1 MKRKQVVTWIMMAC
15 MAVGSLAMTGCGSKG
30 EAADTGKKTQQE
42 ASKGDEVK
50 VTMYDTDGKTQLDT
64 VSVKKGEA
72 FTAEDPKKDGY
83 TFVGWFVTP
92 ELTRKFDPSQPIE
105 QDTSL
110 YAGFAKYQEDKRDFY
125 IVGNGS
131 GDVLKESNWGAVVG
145 DAQKLKKE
153 DNKEA
158 NVYTITLDLK
168 AGDQFQFAMDGSWGD
183 QRGYGYLTTTEQDG
197 TEYFKNSGSLGD
209 ASVKK
214 SNIEVAVDGNYTF
227 TLTTYPA
234 EDIYDTEDEH
244 YSEDKKENFNLSP
257 YDTITFV
264 YNGK

>member
-1 MKRKQVVTWIMMAC
+1 MKRKQVVTFILMAC

-30 EAADTGKKTQQE
+30 EAADKTQKTEQ
-42 ASKGDEVK
+42 AKSDEVK
-50 VTMYDTDGKTQLDT
+50 VTMYDTDGKTELGT
-64 VSVKKGEA
+64 VNVKKGET

-83 TFVGWFVTP
+83 TFVGWYVTP
-92 ELTRKFDPSQPIE
+92 ELSRTFDATKPLE

-110 YAGFAKYQEDKRDFY
+110 YAGFSKYQEDKRDFY
-125 IVGNGS
+125 IVGS
-131 GDVLKESNWGAVVG
+131 GTSDVLKESNWGAVVG

-183 QRGYGYLTTTEQDG
+183 QRGYGYLCSTEQDG

-227 TLTTYPA
+227 TLTTHPA
-234 EDIYDTEDEH
+234 DDIYDTEDEH
-244 YSEDKKENFNLSP
+244 YSEDKKENFNLNP
-257 YDTITFV
+257 YDTINFV